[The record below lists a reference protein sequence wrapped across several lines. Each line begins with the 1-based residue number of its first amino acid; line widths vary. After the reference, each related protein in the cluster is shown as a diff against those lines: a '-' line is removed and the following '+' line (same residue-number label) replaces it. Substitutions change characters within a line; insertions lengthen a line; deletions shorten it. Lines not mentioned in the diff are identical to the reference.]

1 MIGDQVGSFDFA
13 EIRFDLL
20 EHFHAPRVTLVAGC
34 GLRILWLDFRVLQNK
49 RIVIDSQKTG
59 PAGIGA
65 TTANAD
71 KAGQIEAA
79 CTDLLSDVR
88 AKRRKL
94 YPTHRQIAVM
104 QQERCSR
111 M

>member
-34 GLRILWLDFRVLQNK
+34 GLRILWLGFRVLQNK
-49 RIVIDSQKTG
+49 RIVIDSKKPG

-94 YPTHRQIAVM
+94 YPPQPPITGDPA
-104 QQERCSR
+104 ER
-111 M
+111 